1 MMQAVFHLTK
11 LRLLAVRAS
20 GLRKLT
26 PEIAAFTA
34 LRRLDV
40 SRSRDLEVQEDIPW
54 SSMTSLKSLDLSEC
68 RHLRVCAASQQH
80 PRLQGIACKE
90 QAGDTTHITIFLGSV
105 GVVDRRHLQGVHH
118 LNSGSSPSKIWMPT
132 QCFCVQQFPQ
142 LTKHRHMASTPL

>member
-1 MMQAVFHLTK
+1 MPRALGCQEGCPAEMATVDMLRHADMVAAHAPHEAPGAQAVFHLTK

-26 PEIAAFTA
+26 PEIAVFTA

-68 RHLRVCAASQQH
+68 RHLRVCAASQQ
-80 PRLQGIACKE
+80 Q
-90 QAGDTTHITIFLGSV
+90 T
-105 GVVDRRHLQGVHH
+105 GVQVH
-118 LNSGSSPSKIWMPT
+118 
-132 QCFCVQQFPQ
+132 
-142 LTKHRHMASTPL
+142 

>member
-1 MMQAVFHLTK
+1 MRLKDATGAQKVFHLTKLGLLAVAALHSTQLLHVIAFLLTPGRAVTIQAVFHLTK

-68 RHLRVCAASQQH
+68 RHLRVCAACQQQ
-80 PRLQGIACKE
+80 PRLP
-90 QAGDTTHITIFLGSV
+90 
-105 GVVDRRHLQGVHH
+105 VHQ
-118 LNSGSSPSKIWMPT
+118 M
-132 QCFCVQQFPQ
+132 
-142 LTKHRHMASTPL
+142 

>member
-1 MMQAVFHLTK
+1 MPGALSHQDGLAAGKVAADMLCHADIVVAPAHQEATGVQAVFHLTK

-54 SSMTSLKSLDLSEC
+54 SAMTSLKSLDLSEC
-68 RHLRVCAASQQH
+68 RHLRVCAAFHQH
-80 PRLQGIACKE
+80 TA
-90 QAGDTTHITIFLGSV
+90 
-105 GVVDRRHLQGVHH
+105 
-118 LNSGSSPSKIWMPT
+118 
-132 QCFCVQQFPQ
+132 VQVPQ
-142 LTKHRHMASTPL
+142 M

>member
-1 MMQAVFHLTK
+1 MVAAHHVSLLIPGRAVVTQAVFGLTA

-26 PEIAAFTA
+26 PEIAVFKA

-54 SSMTSLKSLDLSEC
+54 SSMTSLKSMDLSEC

-80 PRLQGIACKE
+80 TRVQVHPLCSSE
-90 QAGDTTHITIFLGSV
+90 PETHHTS
-105 GVVDRRHLQGVHH
+105 
-118 LNSGSSPSKIWMPT
+118 
-132 QCFCVQQFPQ
+132 
-142 LTKHRHMASTPL
+142 

>member
-1 MMQAVFHLTK
+1 MLCHAVMVAAHAPQGATGVQAVFHLTK

-26 PEIAAFTA
+26 PEIAVFTA

-68 RHLRVCAASQQH
+68 RHLRVCAASWQQT
-80 PRLQGIACKE
+80 RLQ
-90 QAGDTTHITIFLGSV
+90 
-105 GVVDRRHLQGVHH
+105 VHSDVE
-118 LNSGSSPSKIWMPT
+118 SGQKT
-132 QCFCVQQFPQ
+132 LYTC
-142 LTKHRHMASTPL
+142 